1 MVVGEGRIQ
10 DDPRTVAE
18 ATRWTVFPFTERW
31 VGVGGKDGREDDG
44 FSLRLAI
51 FEMLYDT

>member
-1 MVVGEGRIQ
+1 MVEVI
-10 DDPRTVAE
+10 
-18 ATRWTVFPFTERW
+18 RWIVFLFIERW

-44 FSLRLAI
+44 FSLRLVI